1 MCKESCILP
10 MPMYFSSNMK
20 TSEGLIV
27 SILCP
32 LCPVDESNELFEY
45 GQQGQ
50 THLLSKWDR

>member
-1 MCKESCILP
+1 